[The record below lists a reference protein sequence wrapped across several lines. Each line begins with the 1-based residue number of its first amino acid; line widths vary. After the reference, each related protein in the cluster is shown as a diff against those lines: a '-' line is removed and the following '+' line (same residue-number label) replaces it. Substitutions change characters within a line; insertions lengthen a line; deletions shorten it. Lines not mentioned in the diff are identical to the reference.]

1 MSVESKFT
9 GRARLYAP
17 FVLSFL
23 IFCAVIGAEYLIVE
37 SLIDRCNQ
45 RESSMYHNT
54 LRSVIDRIDGYEIE
68 TGSSVSHEYTDV
80 TDFIYPTV
88 MDNSIVSI
96 IPDSS
101 TYSAFVQRKITDGLV
116 VTSLGFKNTIIVTS
130 VGKTRN
136 GEIVVLETHEYR
148 NQVIKDL
155 ENTATGLIIVL
166 IAMIIIAIVPGS
178 LLIESF
184 ARRSS
189 MMKSLG
195 PASAAGSSDI
205 LHAGI
210 VDSSGVAFLITSPEG
225 VVVTASPSCLS
236 LLEVKKNTAGVP
248 IASLTALPRDVRT
261 AKISKF
267 WRADRKRITIQ
278 LMNGS
283 RRDCIMEVHPFYREE
298 KVVSILFLFL
308 LELVDQRLPMDVLGA
323 SSETGEN
330 LSSQARIHLVKSVI
344 HDMNNHISGI
354 IGIASIGIDSVASDD
369 ERNPFKAVLDSAE
382 KLTNLCNDLQ
392 NTVTGGSDKQL
403 RDLSR
408 EMYLIAEVLKK
419 ILPGR
424 VEVEVTG
431 GCSAGIRADRELLRE
446 FFYGLALNSTA
457 LMNGEGRIRINV
469 SERILMPENAVEM
482 IPLGNK
488 VCIRYSDGFIMPV
501 ALRDIFSNRN
511 YTVSDIERQFGATI
525 ANGYKAL
532 TNLAGSIVFERGS
545 GETIL
550 CLLLDGYELPSAEN
564 TPERQSPGNPKV
576 DGLSV
581 LVADEVEI
589 VLESISG
596 YLEHSGMTTTR
607 AIDGD
612 QVMELLNSNTFD
624 AAVLDLNMPGVP
636 TSGIVR
642 YCQTSKPD
650 MAIVITSGFDTPHGV
665 RDLLSASST
674 DYLHKPHRP
683 EILVKMIYHLVNR
696 LKENE

>member
-1 MSVESKFT
+1 
-9 GRARLYAP
+9 
-17 FVLSFL
+17 
-23 IFCAVIGAEYLIVE
+23 
-37 SLIDRCNQ
+37 
-45 RESSMYHNT
+45 MYHRT
-54 LRSVIDRIDGYEIE
+54 LRPVIDRIDRYEIE
-68 TGSSVSHEYTDV
+68 TGGSVSHEYTDI
-80 TDFIYPTV
+80 TEFIYPTV
-88 MDNSIVSI
+88 MDNTVVSI
-96 IPDSS
+96 IPDTS
-101 TYSAFVQRKITDGLV
+101 TYTAFIQGKITDGLA
-116 VTSLGFKNTIIVTS
+116 VTSLGFENTIIETS
-130 VGKTRN
+130 VGKTGN
-136 GEIVVLETHEYR
+136 GEIVTLETHEYR
-148 NQVIKDL
+148 NQVIKNL
-155 ENTATGLIIVL
+155 EDIATGLIIVL

-178 LLIESF
+178 LLIESL

-195 PASAAGSSDI
+195 PASATGSDDI
-205 LHAGI
+205 LYAGI

-225 VVVTASPSCLS
+225 IVVTASPSCLE
-236 LLEVKKNTAGVP
+236 LLEVKKDAEGFSL
-248 IASLTALPRDVRT
+248 ASLTALPREMRT
-261 AKISKF
+261 GKISQF
-267 WRADRKRITIQ
+267 WRADKKRIQIQ

-283 RRDCIMEVHPFYREE
+283 KRNCIMEVHPFYREE
-298 KVVSILFLFL
+298 KVASILFLFL
-308 LELVDQRLPMDVLGA
+308 LELADHRLPADVPG
-323 SSETGEN
+323 SSDGTGEN
-330 LSSQARIHLVKSVI
+330 MSSQARIHLVKSVI

-354 IGIASIGIDSVASDD
+354 IGVASIGIDIAASDAVRD
-369 ERNPFKAVLDSAE
+369 PFKAVLDSAE

-392 NTVTGGSDKQL
+392 STVTGGSDKQL
-403 RDLSR
+403 RDISR

-431 GCSAGIRADRELLRE
+431 GCNAGIRANRELLRE

-457 LMNGEGRIRINV
+457 MMNGEGRIRINV
-469 SERILMPENAVEM
+469 SENIPMPGNAVEM
-482 IPLGNK
+482 ISPGNK

-501 ALRDIFSNRN
+501 ALRDILSNRN
-511 YTVSDIERQFGATI
+511 YSVSDIERQFGATI
-525 ANGYKAL
+525 GNGYKAL

-564 TPERQSPGNPKV
+564 TPERRSPGNPEV

-589 VLESISG
+589 VLDSISG
-596 YLEHSGMTTTR
+596 YLEHSGMTTIR
-607 AIDGD
+607 AKNGD
-612 QVMELLNSNTFD
+612 QVMELLKSNSFD

-665 RDLLSASST
+665 RDLLTASST

-683 EILVKMIYHLVNR
+683 EILVKMIYHLVSR
-696 LKENE
+696 LKDRE